1 MYNNESYEDNEV
13 VVECKVADIPEV
25 TPKKSGTRKK
35 VTKAVAGVMCAALLA
50 CGGYAVGATFG
61 GFGSRSEAKEQLIP
75 ETGKSDTDI
84 PNATAASTIALNNAN
99 DAANKKSYTV
109 AEIAAN
115 CMSSVVAITAK
126 STEEVYTMFG
136 QAQQYE
142 SEGAGSGIIIAK
154 TEEELIIATN
164 NHVVEGATDL
174 TVCFNDSEEQIY
186 ESYIKGLDPSSDL
199 AVVAVAL
206 EDIPAEVL
214 KTLTVARLG
223 DSDKCVIGEQVV
235 AIGNALGYGQSLTSG
250 YVSALNREVTVDEV
264 TYQLIQTDAAINP
277 GNSGGALFNMY
288 GEVIGINSVKLAA
301 NEVEGIGYAIPISDA
316 VPILTMLAEREARE
330 AVAEEEQGYLG
341 ISGSD
346 VGSTMASGYNM
357 PVGVYVSEVTE
368 DSAAEKAGV
377 VKGDIITAFDKMNVS
392 TMTQLKGY
400 LQYYK
405 AGETVELTVKRLEDG
420 EYKEYT
426 LEITLQEKPESM
438 KASAEQEENNSN
450 ERNENNYGGGYD
462 RGYGNSYGYGF
473 DSDMQDFFRYFFG
486 R

>member
-1 MYNNESYEDNEV
+1 M
-13 VVECKVADIPEV
+13 
-25 TPKKSGTRKK
+25 
-35 VTKAVAGVMCAALLA
+35 
-50 CGGYAVGATFG
+50 
-61 GFGSRSEAKEQLIP
+61 
-75 ETGKSDTDI
+75 
-84 PNATAASTIALNNAN
+84 
-99 DAANKKSYTV
+99 
-109 AEIAAN
+109 
-115 CMSSVVAITAK
+115 
-126 STEEVYTMFG
+126 
-136 QAQQYE
+136 
-142 SEGAGSGIIIAK
+142 
-154 TEEELIIATN
+154 
-164 NHVVEGATDL
+164 
-174 TVCFNDSEEQIY
+174 
-186 ESYIKGLDPSSDL
+186 
-199 AVVAVAL
+199 
-206 EDIPAEVL
+206 
-214 KTLTVARLG
+214 
-223 DSDKCVIGEQVV
+223 
-235 AIGNALGYGQSLTSG
+235 
-250 YVSALNREVTVDEV
+250 
-264 TYQLIQTDAAINP
+264 
-277 GNSGGALFNMY
+277 
-288 GEVIGINSVKLAA
+288 
-301 NEVEGIGYAIPISDA
+301 
-316 VPILTMLAEREARE
+316 
-330 AVAEEEQGYLG
+330 
-341 ISGSD
+341 SGSD